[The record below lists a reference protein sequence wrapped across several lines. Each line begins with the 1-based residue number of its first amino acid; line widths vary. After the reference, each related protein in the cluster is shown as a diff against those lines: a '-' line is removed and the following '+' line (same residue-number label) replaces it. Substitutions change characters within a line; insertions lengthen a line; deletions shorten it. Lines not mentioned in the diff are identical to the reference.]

1 MGVVAVAFHILALMQ
16 VHLMNERSRTLFAE
30 DQCVP
35 QAVAPDLLRLGFLH
49 ISLFSEIF
57 FQDDFLLMCFDFNKL
72 RHKAIWVCNRYKIDV
87 PV

>member
-35 QAVAPDLLRLGFLH
+35 QAVAPDLLCLGFLH
-49 ISLFSEIF
+49 I
-57 FQDDFLLMCFDFNKL
+57 
-72 RHKAIWVCNRYKIDV
+72 
-87 PV
+87 